1 MSARTF
7 DAVALLIDEWR
18 TALDADRLVRET
30 ETYLR
35 REIG

>member
-18 TALDADRLVRET
+18 TALDAERLITET
-30 ETYLR
+30 EHYLR
-35 REIG
+35 SHT

>member
-18 TALDADRLVRET
+18 AALDAAQLVLEA
-30 ETYLR
+30 EIYLR
-35 REIG
+35 SLT